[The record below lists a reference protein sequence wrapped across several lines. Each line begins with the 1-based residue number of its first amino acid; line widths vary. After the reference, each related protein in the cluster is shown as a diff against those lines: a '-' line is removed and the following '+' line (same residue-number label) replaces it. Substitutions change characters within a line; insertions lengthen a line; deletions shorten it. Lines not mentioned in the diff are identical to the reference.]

1 MEKLFDL
8 GRIVATPDALEAL
21 DENGQVAF
29 DFLERHAVGDWG
41 TVWGEDKDA
50 NEEALV
56 SGARIMSVYKLK
68 DGEEIWIITEAADE
82 NGAREATTLLLPQN
96 Y

>member
-1 MEKLFDL
+1 MTKFPL
-8 GRIVATPDALEAL
+8 GQIVATPDALEAL
-21 DENGQVAF
+21 ERNSQWPE
-29 DFLERHAVGDWG
+29 DFLDRHAVGDWG

-50 NEEALV
+50 NEEALLT
-56 SGARIMSVYKLK
+56 GARIMSVYKLK

-82 NGAREATTLLLPQN
+82 DGKREATTLLCPQD